1 MKYRFFY
8 SAFFCICL
16 FNTSI
21 QADSTEVSI
30 IPNPQY
36 LVVQK
41 GIFNIQDHRQIW
53 INKENC
59 DLTKLVYALDQIVKI
74 NNPQTRFYE
83 SIEEIQSGYVFDIDQ
98 SYPIE
103 KEGYELIIE
112 ANRVIIKAS
121 KYAGAFWALQTLRQL
136 IIQNG
141 KTSSIP
147 QLIIKDAPRFAHRG
161 LHLDVSRHMF
171 SIEFLKKYI
180 DLMALHKLNTFHWHL
195 TDDQGWRI
203 EIKKYP
209 KLQEISAF
217 RKQTAQYT
225 KVWDEFEYDGI
236 PYGGYYTQEQIREL
250 VAYAQDRAIT
260 IIPEIDVPGHSLATL
275 AAYPHLGCS
284 KGPYEVGEHW
294 MISED
299 IFCAG
304 QEESFEFLE
313 NIFSEVIDLFPGKY
327 IHIGGD
333 EVPKKAW
340 EECEKCQLRMKE
352 YNLKN
357 EEELQSYFIKR
368 LENFLNSKG
377 KSIIGWDEILQ
388 GGLSKTATV
397 MSWTKTGKS
406 AIACAK
412 LGNEVIVCPQK
423 PMYLDHYQSK
433 EPGQP
438 MAIGGYNPLKK
449 VYEYEPIPA
458 ELTLEESQW
467 IKGVQANV
475 WTEFMA
481 TPEHVEFMA
490 YPRAIALSEVAW
502 SDRNGKSFENFLMR
516 LKKHF
521 HLLDNL
527 NVNYNKENLEECI
540 EVIPASSSS

>member
-8 SAFFCICL
+8 
-16 FNTSI
+16 TSIVGIVMLNLI
-21 QADSTEVSI
+21 QADTCDVSI
-30 IPNPQY
+30 IPKPQY
-36 LVVQK
+36 VGAYK
-41 GIFNIQDHRQIW
+41 GHFTIQDHQQIW
-53 INKENC
+53 MQQDSQDLIKLASVLQGIINSHSSEI
-59 DLTKLVYALDQIVKI
+59 AH
-74 NNPQTRFYE
+74 YE
-83 SIEEIQSGYVFDIDQ
+83 SIEAIDSGYILDVDP
-98 SYPIE
+98 SYPIP
-103 KEGYELIIE
+103 KEGYELVVE
-112 ANRVIIKAS
+112 ANRVMIKAAD
-121 KYAGAFWALQTLRQL
+121 YAGAFYCLQSLKQL
-136 IIQNG
+136 IVEENG
-141 KTSSIP
+141 VRVIP
-147 QLIIKDAPRFAHRG
+147 KLVIHDAPRFSHRG

-171 SIEFLKKYI
+171 SLDFLKKYI

-217 RKQTAQYT
+217 RKQTAHYT

-236 PYGGYYTQEQIREL
+236 AYGGYYTQEQIKEL

-275 AAYPHLGCS
+275 AAYPHLGCT
-284 KGPYEVGEHW
+284 KGPYEVGTHW

-304 QEESFEFLE
+304 QEASFAFLE
-313 NIFSEVIDLFPGKY
+313 DVFSEVIDLFPGQY

-340 EECEKCQLRMKE
+340 KECEKCQARMQE
-352 YNLKN
+352 YGLKD

-368 LENFLNSKG
+368 LEKFLNAKG

-388 GGLSKTATV
+388 GGLSPTATV
-397 MSWTKTGKS
+397 MSWTRTGKS
-406 AIACAK
+406 AVACAK
-412 LGNEVIVCPQK
+412 LGNKVIVCPQK

-433 EPGQP
+433 QPSQP

-449 VYEYEPIPA
+449 VYEYEPIPQ
-458 ELTLEESQW
+458 ELTEEESLW
-467 IKGVQANV
+467 IQGVQANV
-475 WTEFMA
+475 WTEFME
-481 TPEHVEFMA
+481 TEEHVEFMA
-490 YPRAIALSEVAW
+490 YPRAIALAEVAW
-502 SDRNGKSFENFLMR
+502 SCKEGKSFDDFLAR

-521 HLLDNL
+521 HLLDKL
-527 NVNYNKENLEECI
+527 NVHYNNKNLEECI
-540 EVIPASSSS
+540 EVAPPSS